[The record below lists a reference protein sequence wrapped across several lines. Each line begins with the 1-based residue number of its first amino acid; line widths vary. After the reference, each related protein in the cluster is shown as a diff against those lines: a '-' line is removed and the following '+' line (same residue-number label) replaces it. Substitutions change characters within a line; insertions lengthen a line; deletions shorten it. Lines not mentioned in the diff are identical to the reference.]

1 MVIQNLN
8 FFDKFGKNLNLN
20 WDADLEQW
28 TGKIFFE
35 QISIALFENE
45 NLFILEKVGQNYK
58 FPTLAQGE
66 SIKFSWADSK
76 WSDQFFIYDVLQDQ
90 ELNENFI
97 QKRDSLTVAH
107 SDITSGGVT
116 TPLDFKFPLQ
126 VNIAFSPTEELAY
139 TRILNIFRVSGSTE
153 TKIGQL
159 EFYGEGEVE
168 ESRFLTW
175 TQNFGI
181 KFLKEDAN
189 ILKDY
194 DIKEA
199 LPDMEA
205 LNQIR
210 KELLVNKD
218 EIYPYIGT
226 YKGLINFINIL
237 GYRDVLKVKEYW
249 QNINASSSYFNKLSL
264 VDITDYL
271 DNGKVDTLDLTDLN
285 ASIISGRQFKKTEF
299 LALTYEFIQ
308 ETGDFDEDGIPI
320 TVETT
325 EFTVDEIFY
334 KLNRLDKKLKN
345 EFLPINVKIKDVIG
359 EFLYFQKITINYWTD
374 SNIIFDYNLNDAAK
388 LSVSPDSNYNL
399 TIRSLSPLFKKT
411 NSLGVDGPVVTFND
425 GNCNPY
431 DNNQR
436 YTKADIP
443 AMIQSI
449 EDFYTAIKEQRFPDL
464 NTKFSWEFGD
474 DPERVIGSPI
484 ILRLALPKFTI
495 EDLKGVRLDDLDP
508 VIQGSPAQGQYWT
521 LGNIDFKN
529 FYEVNWKIVKGGNR
543 PYNWEYRGKITDI
556 YELPHFLPYAG
567 EYRVTAELYDF
578 YGNISVHSK
587 LVTVDDQLV
596 PDIIGFTRLEDKFN
610 YNIDNLANVR
620 LQDFG
625 SSHIYYP
632 KVNVLNSETA
642 FSEFNIYKN
651 LLEYGSYFKNGL
663 GTGQNMYLAELYNS
677 TLDTYVPYLD
687 PTQNH
692 PKKSY
697 WGIGVDDTPVKIK
710 DFSDVSIGSLYWLR
724 IADLVFTDDFNA
736 GFYFSNPHPGEIIK
750 ISGFSNYVI
759 EPFTALS
766 DLADQLNSSNHPG
779 IKLFNYEVINNSI
792 HAQAEYLSK
801 EMYHILYFSGEDNSV
816 VIDYSYVTAGYV
828 AAGYFEE
835 LYQQPN
841 SPFIPPNTSGGN
853 TTNGDDY
860 TFFLPKKI
868 YSNQL
873 VSQLQTISPA
883 FNPDTLFLHA
893 KTSDLLSGAVNDYN
907 FWTINKYW
915 RYENDQLTGFLP
927 TVVDQNSF
935 NLTDLKIFKDNFTTP
950 ENGILFFVVNNL
962 DGKSDFIWTLTN
974 WTTGEEVVRVKSVPH
989 FVWKFKDIGN
999 FSLKVEVIDNKG
1011 TRYENEVQNF
1021 IKVLPREEY
1030 IQNIESTLNTRKS
1043 LLLKNQNI
1051 L

>member
-20 WDADLEQW
+20 WDETLDQW

-45 NLFILEKVGQNYK
+45 NLFILEKVGGDYK
-58 FPTLAQGE
+58 FPTLAQDE
-66 SIKFSWADSK
+66 SLKFAWESSK
-76 WSDQFFIYDVLQDQ
+76 WADQFFLYDVLQDQ

-97 QKRDSLTVAH
+97 QRSDSVTIAH

-126 VNIAFSPTEELAY
+126 VNIAFSPTQELAY
-139 TRILNIFRVSGSTE
+139 TRILNIFKVVGSTE
-153 TKIGQL
+153 TLIGKI

-168 ESRFLTW
+168 EDRFLTW

-205 LNQIR
+205 LNKIR

-249 QNINASSSYFNKLSL
+249 QNTNSASSYFNKLSL

-345 EFLPINVKIKDVIG
+345 EFLPVNVKIKDVIG
-359 EFLYFQKITINYWTD
+359 EFIYFQKITINYWTD
-374 SNIIFDYNLNDAAK
+374 SNIIFDYNLNDTAK
-388 LSVSPDSNYNL
+388 LSVSPTINYNL
-399 TIRSLSPLFKKT
+399 TLQSLAPLFKKT
-411 NSLGVDGPVVTFND
+411 NQLGVDGPVITFNT
-425 GNCNPY
+425 GTKNPFH
-431 DNNQR
+431 NSQR
-436 YTKADIP
+436 YSREDIP

-449 EDFYTAIKEQRFPDL
+449 EDFYASIKDQRFPDL
-464 NTKFSWEFGD
+464 NAKLSWEFGD
-474 DPERVIGSPI
+474 DPEMVIGSPI
-484 ILRLALPKFTI
+484 ILRLDLPKFTI
-495 EDLKGVRLDDLDP
+495 EDLKGVRLDELDP
-508 VIQGSPAQGQYWT
+508 VIQGSPATGQYWT

-529 FYEVNWKIVKGGNR
+529 FYEVNWKVVKGGNR
-543 PYNWEYRGKITDI
+543 PYNFEYRGKITDLF
-556 YELPHFLPYAG
+556 ELPHFLPYTG
-567 EYRVTAELYDF
+567 EYRVTAELFDF
-578 YGNISVHSK
+578 YGNISVFSK
-587 LVTVDDQLV
+587 TFTVDDQLV
-596 PDIIGFTRLEDKFN
+596 PDIIGFTRLEDKFD
-610 YNIDNLANVR
+610 YEISNLANIR

-625 SSHIYYP
+625 SSVIYYP
-632 KVNVLNSETA
+632 KVNVLDSEEA
-642 FSEFNIYKN
+642 FSKFNIYKN

-677 TLDTYVPYLD
+677 ALDTYVPYLD
-687 PTQNH
+687 NSQNH
-692 PKKSY
+692 TKKSY
-697 WGIGVDDTPVKIK
+697 WGLGTNDTPLKLS
-710 DFSDVSIGSLYWLR
+710 DFDGIEVGSMYWARL
-724 IADLVFTDDFNA
+724 ANMVYVDDFNA
-736 GFYFSNPHPGEIIK
+736 GFYFDNPHPGEIIK
-750 ISGFSNYVI
+750 VSGFSDYYI
-759 EPFTALS
+759 PSFTTLL
-766 DLADQLNSSNHPG
+766 DLVDQLNASDHPG
-779 IKLFNYEVINNSI
+779 ISLFNYEVINNSI

-816 VIDYSYVTAGYV
+816 VTQYNYITPGYI

-835 LYQQPN
+835 LSQQVG
-841 SPFIPPNTSGGN
+841 SPYAPPSTSGGTN
-853 TTNGDDY
+853 TNGDDY
-860 TFFLPKKI
+860 TFFLPKKV
-868 YSNQL
+868 YSKAAIDHL
-873 VSQLQTISPA
+873 KSISPA
-883 FNPDTLFLHA
+883 FNEDTLFLHA

-907 FWTINKYW
+907 FWTQKGYW
-915 RYENDQLTGFLP
+915 RFENDELVGALP
-927 TVVDQNSF
+927 TVIDQNAF
-935 NLTDLKIFKDNFTTP
+935 NLTDLKVFKDTFTTP
-950 ENGILFFVVNNL
+950 ENGTLFFVVNNL

-974 WTTGEEVVRVKSVPH
+974 WITGEEIIRVKSVPY
-989 FVWKFKDIGN
+989 FIWKFKDLGN
-999 FSLKVEVIDNKG
+999 FSLKVEVIDNRG
-1011 TRYENEVQNF
+1011 THYQNEVKNF
-1021 IKVLPREEY
+1021 IKVLGRDEY
-1030 IQNIESTLNTRKS
+1030 IQNIESKLNTRKS